1 MQTPSANDLPTIDS
15 DPVPRLLAAGTTDIC
30 KPGEWPDYPTELG
43 IGQVHVDALI
53 ELAGG

>member
-15 DPVPRLLAAGTTDIC
+15 DPVPRLLAAGTTGIC
-30 KPGEWPDYPTELG
+30 KPGEWPDYLTELG